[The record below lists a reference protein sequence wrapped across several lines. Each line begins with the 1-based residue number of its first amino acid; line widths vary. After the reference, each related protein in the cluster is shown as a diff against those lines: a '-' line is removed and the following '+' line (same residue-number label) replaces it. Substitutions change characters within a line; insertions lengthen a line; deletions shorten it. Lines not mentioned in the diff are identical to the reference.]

1 MRTALTEEFQCG
13 LWKMVATA
21 LVLAM
26 RSRLRPD
33 WNTALIGYV
42 RISVASVAPT
52 PPSKTNSTEGDAMS
66 RNRKFH
72 PVPRGGIDPIRSADD
87 ALAVFALAAPYGHD
101 TIVIL
106 LDAERRS
113 SSIMVVTDTVDHDAL
128 FGVIDVCVSATAA
141 HGAPIEAMIVA
152 SSRPDGDVEPD
163 DVHRWLQ
170 AGDQCRSSG
179 IELIEWFVLGRS
191 GPRCPRE
198 LFGDP
203 ERWAP

>member
-87 ALAVFALAAPYGHD
+87 ALAVLALAAPYGHD

-128 FGVIDVCVSATAA
+128 FGVIDACVAASAA

-152 SSRPDGDVEPD
+152 SSRPDGDLDPD
-163 DVHRWLQ
+163 DVHRWLE

-191 GPRCPRE
+191 GPQCPRE